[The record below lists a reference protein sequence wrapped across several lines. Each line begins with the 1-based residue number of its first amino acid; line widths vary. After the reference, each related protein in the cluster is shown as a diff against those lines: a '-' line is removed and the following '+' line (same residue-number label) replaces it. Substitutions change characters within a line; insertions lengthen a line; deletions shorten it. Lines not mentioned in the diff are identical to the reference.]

1 MEVKRL
7 VNLVYLVGG
16 VVVFVVFSKFLH
28 WVWGPFADSFNYFD
42 IEYLGAS
49 SALLA
54 NYAILGSYVT
64 LTTLFALAAAVLL
77 TWRLYQ
83 PDEYRSFLSEVIIE
97 LNKVTW
103 PDWNETRR
111 NTVVVIAFTVLLAG
125 FLWVADKIWQF
136 LTQLVL
142 TPGV

>member
-16 VVVFVVFSKFLH
+16 AVAFTILDAFLD
-28 WVWGPFADSFNYFD
+28 WVWVPFSDGVNYLA

-49 SALLA
+49 GTVVA

-64 LTTLFALAAAVLL
+64 LTTVLALVTAGAL
-77 TWRLYQ
+77 TYWLYQ
-83 PDEYRSFLSEVIIE
+83 PEEYRSFLSEVIIE
-97 LNKVTW
+97 LKKVTW

-111 NTVVVIAFTVLLAG
+111 NTVVVIGFTVILAG
-125 FLWVADKIWQF
+125 FLWISDKVWQA
-136 LTQLVL
+136 LTNLVL
-142 TPGV
+142 TPGA